1 MRAGHAPG
9 REDAS
14 GGRAVAWLG
23 TRAPRLGPRS
33 LSAPRSPAPACQD
46 AAAARP
52 GRKAAAVPL
61 SPALGLCDM
70 KSSASS
76 ALPPAPVAV
85 SLLLKFCNWLPLSR
99 AMRKTCVF
107 VFNKY
112 ANVHF
117 HVQEFLIMTA
127 EELEAVPADARG
139 SRSRRWPAAR
149 SILRR
154 RALTERPRRV
164 SRRGGGGGGGCYGTS
179 RPPPVTPLA
188 PLALQRGSVGNPA
201 SLQSARGNDR
211 RAGLRQHHA
220 GRSAR
225 PKLLLRGTW
234 NNNCPPVRLHE
245 ARARRIS
252 TDRVTHGSR
261 TLRGSAAGPTSAR
274 RASSHRRGSGSQ
286 PWPVG
291 GTRGLQEG
299 WRTGG
304 SRRQ

>member
-33 LSAPRSPAPACQD
+33 LSAPRSPVPACQD

-52 GRKAAAVPL
+52 GRKAAAVPPT
-61 SPALGLCDM
+61 PALGLCDT

-127 EELEAVPADARG
+127 EELEAVPADA
-139 SRSRRWPAAR
+139 
-149 SILRR
+149 
-154 RALTERPRRV
+154 
-164 SRRGGGGGGGCYGTS
+164 
-179 RPPPVTPLA
+179 
-188 PLALQRGSVGNPA
+188 
-201 SLQSARGNDR
+201 
-211 RAGLRQHHA
+211 
-220 GRSAR
+220 
-225 PKLLLRGTW
+225 
-234 NNNCPPVRLHE
+234 
-245 ARARRIS
+245 
-252 TDRVTHGSR
+252 
-261 TLRGSAAGPTSAR
+261 
-274 RASSHRRGSGSQ
+274 
-286 PWPVG
+286 
-291 GTRGLQEG
+291 
-299 WRTGG
+299 
-304 SRRQ
+304 

>member
-52 GRKAAAVPL
+52 GRKAAAVPP

-139 SRSRRWPAAR
+139 SRSRRRPAAR

-154 RALTERPRRV
+154 RALTERAPACVPTRGRGRRRMLRDVQAAARHAARSPR
-164 SRRGGGGGGGCYGTS
+164 
-179 RPPPVTPLA
+179 
-188 PLALQRGSVGNPA
+188 
-201 SLQSARGNDR
+201 
-211 RAGLRQHHA
+211 
-220 GRSAR
+220 
-225 PKLLLRGTW
+225 
-234 NNNCPPVRLHE
+234 
-245 ARARRIS
+245 
-252 TDRVTHGSR
+252 
-261 TLRGSAAGPTSAR
+261 SAAGF
-274 RASSHRRGSGSQ
+274 RGE
-286 PWPVG
+286 PRLAAKRKWK
-291 GTRGLQEG
+291 
-299 WRTGG
+299 
-304 SRRQ
+304 